1 MTLSWNMA
9 KNLAI
14 KRDRGISFERVAVAI
29 EGGDVLAVVEH
40 PNPVRHPGQRV
51 YVIEVDGYAWAVPY
65 RDEGDSRILI
75 TAYPSRRLTRK
86 YLRER

>member
-1 MTLSWNMA
+1 MTLSWNVA

-14 KRDRGISFERVAVAI
+14 KRDRGISFELVAVAI

-51 YVIEVDGYAWAVPY
+51 YVIEIDGYAWAVPY